1 MVNPQTNDGET
12 MLNPQCC
19 RLTPKFSPFPRKFNY
34 CAIFL
39 VVNSQKLPK
48 NLHFMIHL
56 IPLLLLPRLPPILLP
71 SLPHRRRPPPP
82 VSAPPRAAR
91 PLADPPSRPCD
102 PRRSRRRRRHRCC
115 WGGECRPSYPGNCG
129 FWAWKMLETMGI
141 LGANRGISPRNLGIY
156 FANFLGCKQRPWG
169 FSYKKLSFH
178 QWQCGFYHQK
188 LGLHHDWYNN
198 NRDSTINR
206 GRFKEPNK
214 DVTID
219 MPMLFG
225 WDLEL
230 VVGGF
235 INTGTTRNTVKTASR
250 TRRWINLA
258 TVQISYYLRLLE
270 HGWHVAVR
278 DSYYPITGSP
288 GFFHRDPI
296 HQFGLKPQ
304 CRLMVHIYIYSGQ
317 DVRACYQ
324 GGSGYSIVYFRTVVM
339 TATQILING
348 KFTNT
353 IFQGYI
359 ALFENRL
366 FKIQEFISGFPIN

>member
-129 FWAWKMLETMGI
+129 FWERTEGFHQETWGFTSPI
-141 LGANRGISPRNLGIY
+141 SWDVSNDHEDSAINISPMAMWI
-156 FANFLGCKQRPWG
+156 
-169 FSYKKLSFH
+169 LSS
-178 QWQCGFYHQK
+178 K
-188 LGLHHDWYNN
+188 
-198 NRDSTINR
+198 
-206 GRFKEPNK
+206 
-214 DVTID
+214 V
-219 MPMLFG
+219 
-225 WDLEL
+225 
-230 VVGGF
+230 
-235 INTGTTRNTVKTASR
+235 R
-250 TRRWINLA
+250 T
-258 TVQISYYLRLLE
+258 SPRL
-270 HGWHVAVR
+270 
-278 DSYYPITGSP
+278 
-288 GFFHRDPI
+288 
-296 HQFGLKPQ
+296 
-304 CRLMVHIYIYSGQ
+304 
-317 DVRACYQ
+317 
-324 GGSGYSIVYFRTVVM
+324 
-339 TATQILING
+339 
-348 KFTNT
+348 
-353 IFQGYI
+353 
-359 ALFENRL
+359 
-366 FKIQEFISGFPIN
+366 IQQQ